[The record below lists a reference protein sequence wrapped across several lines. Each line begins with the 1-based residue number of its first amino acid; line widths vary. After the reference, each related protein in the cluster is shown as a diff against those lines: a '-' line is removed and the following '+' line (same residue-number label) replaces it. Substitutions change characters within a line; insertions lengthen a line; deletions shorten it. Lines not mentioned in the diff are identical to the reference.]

1 MEIVYANK
9 VIRKRCQ
16 GAVGKLKQRLDDIRA
31 AESLAVLQSLPGH
44 YHPLSADRAGEW
56 ACHLEEPRRLV
67 FRPIE
72 SLPEASSGAGR
83 ARDRITVVSLI
94 EVVNYHERKNR
105 K

>member
-1 MEIVYANK
+1 MDIVYSNN

-16 GAVGKLKQRLDDIRA
+16 RAAGKLKQRLDEIRA
-31 AESLAVLQSLPGH
+31 AEAFAVLQTLPGN
-44 YHPLSADRAGEW
+44 YHPLSANRAGEW

-72 SLPEASSGAGR
+72 SPAETSSGAGR
-83 ARDRITVVSLI
+83 ARDRVTVVSLI
-94 EVVNYHERKNR
+94 EVVDYHERKNR